1 MKELFNRIDTDGS
14 NNLDLQESILFFK
27 SITDDISDENIEK
40 IFSSLDADGKKS
52 INFNEFTVVN
62 ISDDISHSIMS
73 PELVQH
79 NISSWV
85 EPGSAD
91 PEAQDPG
98 GGSAGTVQHDRHGQ
112 ERLPG
117 YEGEAYSTVVL

>member
-91 PEAQDPG
+91 PEARDPG
-98 GGSAGTVQHDRHGQ
+98 G
-112 ERLPG
+112 
-117 YEGEAYSTVVL
+117 

>member
-27 SITDDISDENIEK
+27 SITDDLSNENIEK
-40 IFSSLDADGKKS
+40 IFKSVDADGNKS

-73 PELVQH
+73 SELV
-79 NISSWV
+79 
-85 EPGSAD
+85 
-91 PEAQDPG
+91 
-98 GGSAGTVQHDRHGQ
+98 
-112 ERLPG
+112 
-117 YEGEAYSTVVL
+117 

>member
-1 MKELFNRIDTDGS
+1 MKELFDRIDTDGS

-40 IFSSLDADGKKS
+40 IFNNLDTDGNKS
-52 INFNEFTVVN
+52 IDFNEFMVRLYLNTVLFPFL
-62 ISDDISHSIMS
+62 SSG
-73 PELVQH
+73 LVQH
-79 NISSWV
+79 NLSSWV

-91 PEAQDPG
+91 PEARDPG
-98 GGSAGTVQHDRHGQ
+98 GGSAGTFQHDRHGQ